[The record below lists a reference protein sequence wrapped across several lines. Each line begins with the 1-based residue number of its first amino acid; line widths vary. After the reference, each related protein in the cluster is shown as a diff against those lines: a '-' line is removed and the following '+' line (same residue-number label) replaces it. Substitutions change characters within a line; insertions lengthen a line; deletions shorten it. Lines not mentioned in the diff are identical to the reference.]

1 MDKFKNLFKSEF
13 ARNVLTLMTGTV
25 LAQAIPIAISPILT
39 RIYTPED
46 FGVLSLF
53 IAITAITGVIANAK
67 YEQAIV
73 LPEFEKEAIN
83 LLYLGLLISTVV
95 SVILLVCIFFLED
108 EIVYSL
114 KEEKIRD
121 WLYFIPLSTFLIG
134 LYNMFNYYNIR
145 EKKFENVSKALVFK
159 STGLSISQLALSF
172 VKQGAF
178 GLIIGQVLSFFCGNM
193 VLIKNVKKKFATY
206 KFEFRS
212 LKPLSLKYKKFP
224 LYSMPSVFLNS
235 VNLNMINF
243 LITTFYTIEILGFY
257 SLTQRIIGIPSRVL
271 GSSFGQVYFQKATE
285 EFQKTGKTLNTFKKT
300 LKKLVLIGIPI
311 FTLLFFISEPLFELI
326 FGLEWRVAGYYS
338 KLLTPLA
345 FSRFISSALSTT
357 MTIHMKQQL
366 GLLINISL
374 ITLSIAIFAFS
385 KYMLYDF
392 QQMLIVFS
400 CCLTLAYL
408 AFIYLY
414 WRVAKS

>member
-1 MDKFKNLFKSEF
+1 
-13 ARNVLTLMTGTV
+13 
-25 LAQAIPIAISPILT
+25 
-39 RIYTPED
+39 
-46 FGVLSLF
+46 
-53 IAITAITGVIANAK
+53 
-67 YEQAIV
+67 
-73 LPEFEKEAIN
+73 
-83 LLYLGLLISTVV
+83 
-95 SVILLVCIFFLED
+95 
-108 EIVYSL
+108 
-114 KEEKIRD
+114 
-121 WLYFIPLSTFLIG
+121 
-134 LYNMFNYYNIR
+134 
-145 EKKFENVSKALVFK
+145 
-159 STGLSISQLALSF
+159 
-172 VKQGAF
+172 
-178 GLIIGQVLSFFCGNM
+178 
-193 VLIKNVKKKFATY
+193 
-206 KFEFRS
+206 
-212 LKPLSLKYKKFP
+212 
-224 LYSMPSVFLNS
+224 
-235 VNLNMINF
+235 MINF

-311 FTLLFFISEPLFELI
+311 FTLLFFISEPLFELV

-374 ITLSIAIFAFS
+374 ITLSIAIFALS

>member
-53 IAITAITGVIANAK
+53 IAITAITGVIVNAK
-67 YEQAIV
+67 YEQAVV
-73 LPEFEKEAIN
+73 LPEFEKEAIS
-83 LLYLGLLISTVV
+83 LLYLGLFISTVV
-95 SVILLVCIFFLED
+95 SALFLVCIFLLED
-108 EIVYSL
+108 EIVFAL
-114 KEEKIRD
+114 KEEKIRE

-145 EKKFENVSKALVFK
+145 EKKFNNVSKALVYK
-159 STGLSISQLALSF
+159 SAGLSVSQLALSF

-178 GLIIGQVLSFFCGNM
+178 GLILGQILSFFCGNL
-193 VLIKNVKKKFATY
+193 VLIKSVKGKFATN
-206 KFEFRS
+206 KLDFRGLKS
-212 LKPLSLKYKKFP
+212 LAIKYKKFP
-224 LYSMPSVFLNS
+224 LFSMPSVFLNA

-285 EFQKTGKTLNTFKKT
+285 EYQKTGKTLNTFKKT

-311 FTLLFFISEPLFELI
+311 FTLLFFISEPLFELV
-326 FGLEWRVAGYYS
+326 FGVEWRVAGYYS

-366 GLLINISL
+366 GLFINISL
-374 ITLSIAIFAFS
+374 ITLSIVIFVFS
-385 KYMLYDF
+385 KHMLYDF

-400 CCLTLAYL
+400 CSLTLAYL
-408 AFIYLY
+408 TFIYLY